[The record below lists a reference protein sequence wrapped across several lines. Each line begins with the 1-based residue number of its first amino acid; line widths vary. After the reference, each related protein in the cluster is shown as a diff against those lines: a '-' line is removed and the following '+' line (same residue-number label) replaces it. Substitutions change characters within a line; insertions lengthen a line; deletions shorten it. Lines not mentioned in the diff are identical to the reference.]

1 MYCPFLKPLQN
12 NHSIRMRSTPNH
24 SKRSLTKVSYKG
36 FTLIELLVVIA
47 IIAILAAMLL
57 PALAAA
63 KARAQI
69 AGCLN
74 NVKQLTIGANIYATD
89 FNDYLP
95 PVALAGHQFN
105 QCSAEHYGRYVY
117 TDPGNAAGVK
127 VPNTVTVA
135 NAFQNLG
142 FLYAVGSAG
151 SGGIFFCP
159 AYNAKPNSPVG
170 AQEYSPLL
178 TTDAANAT
186 YGSGGGA
193 VRSSYCWNL
202 WAGLTGN
209 NIRRYQK
216 LSDFK
221 QVKCILNEFSIF
233 AGATPTI
240 NPDTLAHDR
249 LKELVV
255 AYSDYSVKAI
265 PLTPQMM
272 SDSLVPT
279 PASNLGWG
287 AADTTPDTL
296 GALLTDIEAAH

>member
-1 MYCPFLKPLQN
+1 MIHYMKADVGKTRDRF
-12 NHSIRMRSTPNH
+12 HSG
-24 SKRSLTKVSYKG
+24 G

-57 PALAAA
+57 PALASA

-69 AGCLN
+69 AGCLS
-74 NVKQLTIGANIYATD
+74 NVKQLTIGANLYASD
-89 FNDYLP
+89 YNDYLP
-95 PVALAGHQFN
+95 PVYLAGHQFN
-105 QCSAEHYGRYVY
+105 QVSAEHYGRYVY
-117 TDPGNAAGVK
+117 TDPGSAAGVK

-135 NAFQNLG
+135 SAFQNLG
-142 FLYAVGSAG
+142 FLYPYNYAG
-151 SGGIFFCP
+151 NGGVYFCP
-159 AYNAKPNSPVG
+159 AYNAKPNSPIG

-178 TTDAANAT
+178 TTDGASAT
-186 YGSGGGA
+186 YGSGAGA

-221 QVKCILNEFSIF
+221 QVKCLLNEFTIF

-240 NPDTLAHDR
+240 NPDTFAHNTLR
-249 LKELVV
+249 EVVV
-255 AYSDYSVKAI
+255 AYSDFSVKAI
-265 PLTPQMM
+265 PVSQQMM
-272 SDSLVPT
+272 SDSLVPSLS
-279 PASNLGWG
+279 SNLGWG